1 MDHVTKTEE
10 SRMKEGARLHEIA
23 AKMFKTDNER
33 MKAELKVRMS
43 IIHNQEAC
51 IDRLESDLK
60 RLTGQDNTSNG

>member
-43 IIHNQEAC
+43 IIHSQEAH
-51 IDRLESDLK
+51 IDQLEADIK
-60 RLTGQDNTSNG
+60 RLTGRRPTSNG